1 MNTFMDALTK
11 NEKSYTANDG
21 TAYHTSGS
29 PLVDL
34 NFSVPALR
42 QVVVDFYG
50 RLIFMVK
57 VNMTDISMVQIA
69 LWMLWKYC
77 AYLLHP
83 MRKTLCI
90 P

>member
-1 MNTFMDALTK
+1 MNTFMNALTN

-42 QVVVDFYG
+42 QVAVDFYG
-50 RLIFMVK
+50 K
-57 VNMTDISMVQIA
+57 VNMTDISMVHIA
-69 LWMLWKYC
+69 LWMLWMHC
-77 AYLLHP
+77 AYSLHP
-83 MRKTLCI
+83 MMKTLCI

>member
-1 MNTFMDALTK
+1 MNTFMNALTN

-42 QVVVDFYG
+42 QVAVNFYG
-50 RLIFMVK
+50 L
-57 VNMTDISMVQIA
+57 N
-69 LWMLWKYC
+69 L
-77 AYLLHP
+77 
-83 MRKTLCI
+83 
-90 P
+90 

>member
-1 MNTFMDALTK
+1 MNTFMNALTN
-11 NEKSYTANDG
+11 NEKFYTANDG

-42 QVVVDFYG
+42 QVAVNFYG
-50 RLIFMVK
+50 KSKHDRYFYGAHR
-57 VNMTDISMVQIA
+57 SMDAV
-69 LWMLWKYC
+69 MHC

-83 MRKTLCI
+83 MMKTLCI